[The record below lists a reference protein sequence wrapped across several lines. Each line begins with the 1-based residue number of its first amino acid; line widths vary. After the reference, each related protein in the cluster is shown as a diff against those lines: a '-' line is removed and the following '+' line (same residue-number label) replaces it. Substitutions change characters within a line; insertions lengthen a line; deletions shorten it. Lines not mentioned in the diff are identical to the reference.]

1 MAVVSPGYRSQ
12 SLLESTVRVLSWN
25 LWWRFGPDWEA
36 RQAGILHVLREVQA
50 DVMCFQEVWQEGE
63 DCQAAHLARALG
75 VEYAYSGASRIGDVW
90 FGNAILSRWPLRR
103 SESRMLP
110 SMPSDDGGRNCRVL
124 HAGIEG
130 PRGPLDVYTTHLS
143 YKPEESAI
151 RQLQVKALCQ
161 MVAEGSPGRAFPP
174 LVLGDFN
181 AVPESD
187 EIRMMTGKAAVPVD
201 GLVFYD
207 AWEASHAE
215 GRGFTWSHENVH
227 TGLALEPDR
236 RLDYIFAGKPLAN
249 GAGHVRKAWL
259 LGREPVDGLLPSD
272 HYGVAAEIRY

>member
-12 SLLESTVRVLSWN
+12 TLVDTTVRVLTWN
-25 LWWRFGPDWEA
+25 LWWRFGADWER
-36 RQAGILHVLREVQA
+36 RQEGLVAVLREQDA
-50 DVMCFQEVWQEGE
+50 DLMCLQEVWQDGE
-63 DCQAAHLARALG
+63 DCQAARLAQALG
-75 VEYAYSGASRIGDVW
+75 VEYAYTGASRIGEVW
-90 FGNAILSRWPLRR
+90 FGNALMSRWPIRH

-124 HAGIEG
+124 MAEIEG

-151 RQLQVKALCQ
+151 RQRQVKAICQ
-161 MVAEGSPGRAFPP
+161 MVAERPSRPFPAI
-174 LVLGDFN
+174 VAGDFN

-207 AWEASHAE
+207 AWEAANAE
-215 GRGFTWSHENVH
+215 GPGFTWSHENAH
-227 TGLALEPDR
+227 TALALEPDR
-236 RLDYIFAGKPLAN
+236 RLDYVFAGKPLAN
-249 GAGHVRKAWL
+249 GAGHIRRAWRF
-259 LGREPVDGLLPSD
+259 GREPVDGLLPSD